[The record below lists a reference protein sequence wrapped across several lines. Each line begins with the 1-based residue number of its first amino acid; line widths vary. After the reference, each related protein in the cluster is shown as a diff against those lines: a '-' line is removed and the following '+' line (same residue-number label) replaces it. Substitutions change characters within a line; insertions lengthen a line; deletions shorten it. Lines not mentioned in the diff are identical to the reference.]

1 MKKKNEENLPEQ
13 GCGDQV
19 AVEKETTNEVVS
31 NETVQEE
38 ATEEQQ
44 DDVISKISLI
54 EAWAPFLQKFI
65 KVMIAIEDLVEA
77 KKEMEG
83 DPYFVHVMKKFIA
96 FKEKYEAEHADELA
110 KMGEVDDDYDCEDKE
125 LFDAVKNVRDNLQAH
140 GISVKIR
147 KVTDP
152 EEVKKFDSFM
162 KGVSQKNGAS
172 SIAEA

>member
-1 MKKKNEENLPEQ
+1 MKKEKEEKLPNQ
-13 GCGDQV
+13 GCDTKMSAKEKNKDVQQQKK
-19 AVEKETTNEVVS
+19 AEDVESTL
-31 NETVQEE
+31 
-38 ATEEQQ
+38 
-44 DDVISKISLI
+44 SLI

>member
-1 MKKKNEENLPEQ
+1 MKKEKEEKLPNQ
-13 GCGDQV
+13 GCDTKMSAEEKNKDVQQQKK
-19 AVEKETTNEVVS
+19 AEDVESTL
-31 NETVQEE
+31 
-38 ATEEQQ
+38 
-44 DDVISKISLI
+44 SLI

>member
-1 MKKKNEENLPEQ
+1 MKKEKEEKLPNQ
-13 GCGDQV
+13 GCDTKMSAKEKTKDVQQQKK
-19 AVEKETTNEVVS
+19 AEDVESTL
-31 NETVQEE
+31 
-38 ATEEQQ
+38 
-44 DDVISKISLI
+44 SLI

-110 KMGEVDDDYDCEDKE
+110 KMGEVDEDYDCEDKE

>member
-1 MKKKNEENLPEQ
+1 MPEQ
-13 GCGDQV
+13 GCDTKMS
-19 AVEKETTNEVVS
+19 AEEEKNKDVQQ
-31 NETVQEE
+31 QEE
-38 ATEEQQ
+38 SK
-44 DDVISKISLI
+44 DVESTLSLI

-96 FKEKYEAEHADELA
+96 FKEKYEAEHAEELA
-110 KMGEVDDDYDCEDKE
+110 KMEEVDDDYDCEDKE
-125 LFDAVKNVRDNLQAH
+125 LFDAVKDMRDNLQAH

-162 KGVSQKNGAS
+162 KGVPQKNGAS

>member
-1 MKKKNEENLPEQ
+1 MKKKNEEKMPEQ
-13 GCGDQV
+13 GCDTKMS
-19 AVEKETTNEVVS
+19 AEEEKNKDVQQ
-31 NETVQEE
+31 QEE
-38 ATEEQQ
+38 SK
-44 DDVISKISLI
+44 DVESTLSL
-54 EAWAPFLQKFI
+54 
-65 KVMIAIEDLVEA
+65 MEA

-96 FKEKYEAEHADELA
+96 FKEKYEAEHAEELA
-110 KMGEVDDDYDCEDKE
+110 KMEEVDDDYDCEDKE
-125 LFDAVKNVRDNLQAH
+125 LFDAVKDMRDNLQAH

-162 KGVSQKNGAS
+162 KGVPQKNGAS